1 MFGDSMTVWSCE
13 ETAMRKS
20 GWNVGIGAVSVRYR
34 RPRSAPEFVDLL
46 ICVLEYRPQEKG

>member
-1 MFGDSMTVWSCE
+1 
-13 ETAMRKS
+13 MRKS

-46 ICVLEYRPQEKG
+46 ICVLQYRLQEKG